1 MGVRYLIKNSTDY
14 DDFLNENRK
23 RINEQL
29 NVVMRVCVLAG
40 PMIAVAVRFKV
51 FVDVNYFTAA
61 FVSVFMLILT
71 VMHKILLKKYATSL
85 LTSIIALIAID
96 ILLVVMNRA
105 HLSIYINW
113 FLIPLLSLQFCD
125 FKLYTITVIINYG
138 FMVFSTWELAPWF
151 AERRND
157 IDTPFAYFASRIGG
171 LTIEM
176 AVMIFAGY
184 VLCKMITGYY
194 RSLIEKAGELNSSHE
209 TLERLN
215 GELSSIA
222 NIYYSA
228 HDIDIKNDTFF
239 EIRMSYEGIKEIIGD
254 SNNNAKEMLNNAMIE
269 MSAPAF
275 KDEILK
281 FIDFDTLEERLKDE
295 LTITLEFKSNSGEWR
310 KGRFVVSERADD
322 GSLSHVIWL
331 VENIDFERKQR
342 DALIDMS
349 QRAIAAS
356 EAKSSF
362 LSNMSHEIRTPI
374 NAVLGMNEMILR
386 ECEDN
391 NVIAYSQSIRT
402 AGNTLL
408 GLVNDI
414 LDFSKI
420 EAGKM
425 EIFPVDYDMSSVI
438 NDLVNMIQTR
448 ADEKGLV
455 LSLDFDKDIPKSL
468 HGDEVRIKQII
479 TNILSNAVKYTEKGS
494 IVFGMSYERD
504 EQDENSVYL
513 NVYVKDTGIGI
524 KPDDMEKLFSEF
536 ERIEEDRNRHV
547 EGTGLGMNIT
557 KTLLEMMGSSLKVE
571 SVYGLGSRFYFTL
584 KQRVVKWEPLGDYE
598 TSYKDSLKGH
608 RRYKEKFTAP
618 SADVLVVDDNQ
629 MNLMVFS
636 SLLNQTKVRI
646 DMALS
651 GDEGLSFA
659 YDKKYDIIFLDHMMP
674 EKDGIETL
682 REMKAQRGNPNIN
695 TPVICL
701 TANAISGARE
711 EYISEGFDD
720 YLTKPIEPS
729 KLEDMLIMY
738 ISEEK
743 IIRSDIDDEVY
754 EVSDNDD
761 NELPEFVKNISEID
775 VDTGITNNGN
785 VAAYIETMKVY
796 AKMSDE
802 YTDEIEGLMRAGDI
816 KNATIKIHALKS
828 TSRIIGALDIGELA
842 QKLENAGKANDI
854 DTLNAELEIL
864 LTRARNVGELLK
876 PLLVEQR
883 GRDEGL
889 SLISNEM
896 LADAYE
902 KIKGYAMDCDNA
914 SIEDVLDELSGY
926 KIPDDE
932 KERYEAIVEAS
943 DNFDFDGIA
952 SLL

>member
-1 MGVRYLIKNSTDY
+1 MGVRSINRSITNY
-14 DDFLNENRK
+14 DDFLYENRK

-29 NVVMRVCVLAG
+29 NVIMRFCVLAG
-40 PMIAVAVRFKV
+40 PMIALAVRFKV
-51 FVDVNYFTAA
+51 FADVDYMTAA
-61 FVSVFMLILT
+61 FVSAFMLSLT
-71 VMHKILLKKYATSL
+71 IIHKLLLKKYATSL
-85 LTSIIALIAID
+85 ITGIIALVAID
-96 ILLVVMNRA
+96 ILLVVMNKA

-125 FKLYTITVIINYG
+125 FKIYTISVIINYG
-138 FMVFSTWELAPWF
+138 FMVYSTWELAPWF

-157 IDTPFAYFASRIGG
+157 VETPFAYFASRIGG
-171 LTIEM
+171 LSIEM
-176 AVMIFAGY
+176 TVMIVTGF
-184 VLCKMITGYY
+184 VLCRMITGYY
-194 RSLIEKAGELNSSHE
+194 RSLIEKAGELNSSYE
-209 TLERLN
+209 LLERLN

-228 HDIDIKNDTFF
+228 HDINIKNDTFF
-239 EIRMSYEGIKEIIGD
+239 EIRMSYDGVKEIIGD
-254 SNNNAKEMLNNAMIE
+254 HTTNAKETLKVAMDNLT
-269 MSAPAF
+269 SPSF
-275 KDEILK
+275 KEEIFR

-295 LTITLEFKSNSGEWR
+295 MTITLEFKSVTDEWR
-310 KGRFVVSERADD
+310 KGRFIVSERDED
-322 GSLSHVIWL
+322 GKISHVIWL
-331 VENIDFERKQR
+331 VENIDSERKQR

-386 ECEDN
+386 ECKDD
-391 NVIAYSQSIRT
+391 NVIAYSQSIRI

-425 EIFPVDYDMSSVI
+425 EIIPVDYDLSSVI

-455 LSLDFDKDIPKSL
+455 LSLDFDKGIPNAL
-468 HGDEVRIKQII
+468 YGDEVRIKQII

-494 IVFGMSYERD
+494 VVFGISYEKD
-504 EQDENSVYL
+504 EADKDSIYL

-557 KTLLEMMGSSLKVE
+557 KSLLEMMGSSLKVE
-571 SVYGLGSRFYFTL
+571 SVYGLGSRFYFSL
-584 KQRVVKWEPLGDYE
+584 KQRVVSWEPLGDYE
-598 TSYKDSLKGH
+598 TSYKEAVKGH
-608 RRYKEKFTAP
+608 NKYKEKFTAP
-618 SADVLVVDDNQ
+618 DADVLVVDDNQ
-629 MNLMVFS
+629 MNLVVFS
-636 SLLNQTKVRI
+636 SLLKQTKVRI
-646 DMALS
+646 DMASS
-651 GDEGLSFA
+651 GDEGLSLA

-682 REMKAQRGNPNIN
+682 HEIKAQKKNPNLK

-711 EYISEGFDD
+711 EYLSEGFDD
-720 YLTKPIEPS
+720 YLTKPISPAR
-729 KLEDMLIMY
+729 LEDMLINY
-738 ISEEK
+738 LPDDK
-743 IIRSDIDDEVY
+743 IIISGSDDTEDIPE
-754 EVSDNDD
+754 NDD
-761 NELPEFVKNISEID
+761 LPDFIKEIDEID
-775 VDTGITNNGN
+775 VNAGITNNGN
-785 VAAYIETMKVY
+785 VDAYIETLKVY

-802 YTDEIEGLMRAGDI
+802 YADEIENLMQAGDI

-828 TSRIIGALDIGELA
+828 TSRIIGAGDIGELA
-842 QKLENAGKANDI
+842 QKLENAGKANDV
-854 DTLNAELEIL
+854 DALNAGLGTL
-864 LTRARNVGELLK
+864 LKRARSVGELLK
-876 PLLVEQR
+876 PLLVVHEND
-883 GRDEGL
+883 DEGRPM
-889 SLISNEM
+889 ISEDI
-896 LADAYE
+896 LADAYGR
-902 KIKGYAMDCDNA
+902 IKGFAEDCDNA
-914 SIEDVLDELSGY
+914 SIEDVLEELSGY
-926 KIPDDE
+926 SIPDN
-932 KERYEAIVEAS
+932 ERARYAAIVEAS

-952 SLL
+952 NLL